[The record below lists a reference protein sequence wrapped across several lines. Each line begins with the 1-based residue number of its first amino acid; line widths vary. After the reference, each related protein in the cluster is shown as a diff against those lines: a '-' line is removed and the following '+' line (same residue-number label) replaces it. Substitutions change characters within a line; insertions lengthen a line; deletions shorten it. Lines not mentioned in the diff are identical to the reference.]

1 MSEKIAR
8 SIGKNSEEI
17 EIIQYGLHQAF
28 FMLINFITI
37 IICGLL
43 WQELIFSLVLL
54 PQFIYKTICRRI
66 SCWYRDTLLLLS
78 VGVMNLAM
86 MCRHIWSGTESTFYC
101 IYWIAGI
108 FIWINAPVTNPRNK
122 LSETEIAAYANKTK
136 MYLIIFSV
144 LFVLA
149 VFGKKQILLDGIL
162 YATLCIAMA
171 MISGKVKYSRKLEQ
185 WDDLYAYRWS
195 GYYFKHEEHFC
206 NSKWRTEMIKK

>member
-1 MSEKIAR
+1 
-8 SIGKNSEEI
+8 
-17 EIIQYGLHQAF
+17 
-28 FMLINFITI
+28 MLLFVGR
-37 IICGLL
+37 CY
-43 WQELIFSLVLL
+43 EFSN
-54 PQFIYKTICRRI
+54 
-66 SCWYRDTLLLLS
+66 D
-78 VGVMNLAM
+78 
-86 MCRHIWSGTESTFYC
+86 
-101 IYWIAGI
+101 GI

-185 WDDLYAYRWS
+185 
-195 GYYFKHEEHFC
+195 
-206 NSKWRTEMIKK
+206 

>member
-1 MSEKIAR
+1 MSEKIAS

-43 WQELIFSLVLL
+43 LQELIFSLVLFTAIY
-54 PQFIYKTICRRI
+54 FIRPYAGG
-66 SCWYRDTLLLLS
+66 YHADTEIRCYFLS

-185 WDDLYAYRWS
+185 
-195 GYYFKHEEHFC
+195 
-206 NSKWRTEMIKK
+206 